1 MSYRIE
7 MQVQHSPFSP
17 TSRSAW
23 QVCLCALL
31 IGLVLYNPF
40 LLLTGQSDG
49 LAYHS
54 LARHRATVGASEMQH
69 FSPIQSENAPPEVIV
84 EKAVIQVVAPKNEYP
99 SSIVEEEI
107 LLRQPELVAN
117 IWFRPPPS
125 L

>member
-1 MSYRIE
+1 MRVR
-7 MQVQHSPFSP
+7 QSPFRP
-17 TSRSAW
+17 TSRSIW

-40 LLLTGQSDG
+40 LLLTNQSDG

-69 FSPIQSENAPPEVIV
+69 FSPVQSESVQPEIIV
-84 EKAVIQVVAPKNEYP
+84 ETAVIEVVAPKNDYP
-99 SSIVEEEI
+99 LPIVEEEI